1 VPEEP
6 KFNLLITP
14 DDPLIFDTFSG
25 TISDFKER
33 RSLRG
38 GGKVGIVGSRWI
50 LNKDDY
56 TVVSQSTLSIIVGL
70 EVKRGLC
77 ETISSGIFN
86 GISSA
91 LL

>member
-1 VPEEP
+1 M
-6 KFNLLITP
+6 
-14 DDPLIFDTFSG
+14 
-25 TISDFKER
+25 SDLRER
-33 RSLRG
+33 HSLWG
-38 GGKVGIVGSRWI
+38 GGKLGIVGSRWI

-56 TVVSQSTLSIIVGL
+56 AVVSQPTLPIIIGL

-86 GISSA
+86 EISSA